1 MKSLSR
7 IFFPAFVA
15 AMTATG
21 ILVSAHEPVERPGEP
36 VVTFAGDTVIY
47 KNNGYKERRNAGQM
61 EELSV
66 SDSLIAAAVSEEGF
80 EEDTL
85 PRISARDT
93 IKIPDSLRFT
103 DPFRFKY
110 YLALVDS
117 LSHVQT
123 RDSLMASYRSK
134 MSQGD
139 TLAAFPDSLDRIKI
153 DSIYVA
159 DSTTAAKLR
168 FIQWYNS
175 LSKEER
181 KKYDMDRK
189 MERKLEIADSLMA
202 TKEEKKA
209 LRDSIIENTPR
220 ILETFALVD
229 SMQYKRLI
237 SWTVDRDFQKMDVQI
252 PDTSYNYHFYD
263 YPFLR
268 KDVNANWL
276 GVAGSPLQYYDYF
289 NRTSETDVE
298 FYKASESWTYTPGTL
313 PHYNT
318 KTPYTELSYNGTLL
332 AKNKKESDNIHLFT
346 TQNIT
351 PALNIGILVDRYGGG
366 GMLENEKT
374 INKTF
379 SVKTNYLGKR
389 YLMHAGYIY
398 NKVDMGENGGMTDI
412 KFVRDTVVDSRDI
425 PVYLKDASS
434 SLKKHTVFVD
444 QQLSIPFTFIK
455 TLKARKDSTY
465 TFDADSLDK
474 DITTA
479 FIGHSSEFSTYSR
492 KYDDLILSD
501 TGMDYYR
508 NVANYDGASADSMR
522 VMYLDNKFFIKL
534 QPWSSTS
541 VVSKL
546 NIGIGDYLRTYYSQN
561 EFGPSLPGTNVT
573 ENSLYAYA
581 GAEGQI
587 KNYFNWDAK
596 AKTVFLG
603 ADFGDF
609 EIGANA
615 RFNIYPFR
623 RAKYSPISFNAHF
636 ETSLKNPTYYQK
648 HISANH
654 FKWDRDFSKISTTKL
669 QGEIDI
675 PHWRLNARVGY
686 ALLGNNIYYNN
697 AGIVMQNPVA
707 MSVFSASLRKDL
719 VLGIL
724 HLDNRVLFQASS
736 NNEVVPVPTLAL
748 NLKYFIEFVVQK
760 DEAKANNIL
769 VMQFGVNGF
778 YNTLWNAPAWNPN
791 LGVFY
796 NQNAYEYR
804 NGPYFDVFLNM
815 QWKRCC
821 IFIKYQNATAG
832 LKWPVKKQD
841 YFSSDRHI
849 ITQAGLD
856 GLKLGIFWPFSMQ
869 PSKNSGPVPAFNRS
883 ASAQSGN
890 DGKNR
895 ISGSGNVKNKLQ
907 KAQK

>member
-7 IFFPAFVA
+7 ILFPAFVA
-15 AMTATG
+15 AMATTG
-21 ILVSAHEPVERPGEP
+21 VLVSAHEPAELPDTP
-36 VVTFAGDTVIY
+36 VVTFSGDTVIY
-47 KNNGYKERRNAGQM
+47 KSNGYKQRRNAGQM
-61 EELSV
+61 EELLI
-66 SDSLIAAAVSEEGF
+66 SDSLIAAAFSEQSF

-85 PRISARDT
+85 PQIFARDT

-123 RDSLMASYRSK
+123 RDSLLASYRSK

-139 TLAAFPDSLDRIKI
+139 TLAAFPDSLDRVRI

-159 DSTTAAKLR
+159 DSTIAAQIR
-168 FIQWYNS
+168 FTQWYNS

-189 MERKLEIADSLMA
+189 MERKLAEADSLMA
-202 TKEEKKA
+202 IKEEKKA
-209 LRDSIIENTPR
+209 LKDSIIENTPR

-237 SWTVDRDFQKMDVQI
+237 SWTVDRDFQKMDVQV
-252 PDTSYNYHFYD
+252 PDTSFNYHFYD

-268 KDVNANWL
+268 KDVNATWL
-276 GVAGSPLQYYDYF
+276 GVAGSPLQYYDFF
-289 NRTSETDVE
+289 NRNSETDVE

-318 KTPYTELSYNGTLL
+318 KTPYTELSYTGTLL
-332 AKNKKESDNIHLFT
+332 SKRMKESDNLHLFT

-374 INKTF
+374 VNKTF
-379 SVKTNYLGKR
+379 SIKTNYLGKR

-398 NKVDMGENGGMTDI
+398 NKADMGENGGMTGI
-412 KFVRDTVVDSRDI
+412 KFVRDTVIDSRDI
-425 PVYLKDASS
+425 PVYLNDASS
-434 SLKKHTVFVD
+434 SLKKHTIFVD
-444 QQLSIPFTFIK
+444 QQLSIPFTFLK

-492 KYDDLILSD
+492 KYSEKTLSEES
-501 TGMDYYR
+501 MEFYR
-508 NVANYDGASADSMR
+508 NVSNYEGASADSMR
-522 VMYLDNKFFIKL
+522 VMYLDNKIFIKL
-534 QPWSSTS
+534 QPWSSNS

-546 NIGIGDYLRTYYSQN
+546 NVGIGDYLRTYYSQN
-561 EFGPSLPGTNVT
+561 AAGPSLPGANVT
-573 ENSLYAYA
+573 QNSLYAYA
-581 GAEGQI
+581 GAEGQVREF
-587 KNYFNWDAK
+587 FNWNAK

-603 ADFGDF
+603 ADIGNF

-615 RFNIYPFR
+615 QFNVYPFR
-623 RAKYSPISFNAHF
+623 KAKHSPISFNAHF
-636 ETSLKNPTYYQK
+636 ETSLKNPTYYQQ
-648 HISANH
+648 HIAANH
-654 FKWDRDFSKISTTKL
+654 FSWDKDFSKISTTKL

-675 PHWRLNARVGY
+675 PYWKLNAKIGY
-686 ALLGNNIYYNN
+686 ALLGNNIYYDSN
-697 AGIVMQNPVA
+697 GTVMQNPVA
-707 MSVFSASLRKDL
+707 MSVLSASLRKEF

-724 HLDNRVLFQASS
+724 HLDNRVLFQTSS

-748 NLKYFIEFVVQK
+748 NLKYFIEFAVK
-760 DEAKANNIL
+760 NDGSKTHNAL

-778 YNTLWNAPAWNPN
+778 YNTKWNAPAWNPN

-796 NQNAYEYR
+796 NQNALEYR

-815 QWKRCC
+815 QWQRCC

-832 LKWPVKKQD
+832 LKWPVKQQD
-841 YFSSDRHI
+841 YFAADRHI

-856 GLKLGIFWPFSMQ
+856 GLKIGIFWPFYIQ
-869 PSKNSGPVPAFNRS
+869 PSRNGGS
-883 ASAQSGN
+883 ASAINRSSNNNGNGNRSGTA
-890 DGKNR
+890 KN
-895 ISGSGNVKNKLQ
+895 NLKKVQ
-907 KAQK
+907 K

>member
-7 IFFPAFVA
+7 ILFPAFVA
-15 AMTATG
+15 AMATTG
-21 ILVSAHEPVERPGEP
+21 ILVSAHEPVELP
-36 VVTFAGDTVIY
+36 VTPAVTFSGDTVIY
-47 KNNGYKERRNAGQM
+47 KTNGYKQRRNAGQM
-61 EELSV
+61 EELSI
-66 SDSLIAAAVSEEGF
+66 SDSLIAAASEQSF

-85 PRISARDT
+85 PQIFARDT

-123 RDSLMASYRSK
+123 RDSLLASYRSK

-139 TLAAFPDSLDRIKI
+139 TLSAFPDSIDRVKI

-159 DSTTAAKLR
+159 DSTIAAQIR
-168 FIQWYNS
+168 FTQWYNS

-181 KKYDMDRK
+181 KKYDMEKK
-189 MERKLEIADSLMA
+189 MERKIAEADSLMA
-202 TKEEKKA
+202 IKEEKKA
-209 LRDSIIENTPR
+209 IRDSIIENTPR
-220 ILETFALVD
+220 ILETFALAD

-237 SWTVDRDFQKMDVQI
+237 SWTEDRDFQKMDVQV
-252 PDTSYNYHFYD
+252 PDTSFNYHFYD

-268 KDVNANWL
+268 KDVNATWL
-276 GVAGSPLQYYDYF
+276 GVAGSPLQYYDFF
-289 NRTSETDVE
+289 NRGSETDVE
-298 FYKASESWTYTPGTL
+298 FYKASESWTYTPETL

-318 KTPYTELSYNGTLL
+318 KTPYTELSYTGTLL
-332 AKNKKESDNIHLFT
+332 SKRKKESDNLHLFT

-374 INKTF
+374 VNKTF

-398 NKVDMGENGGMTDI
+398 NKVDMGENGGMADI

-425 PVYLKDASS
+425 PIYLNDASS
-434 SLKKHTVFVD
+434 SLKKHTVFID
-444 QQLSIPFTFIK
+444 QQLSIPFTFLK

-492 KYDDLILSD
+492 KYSEKTLSGD
-501 TGMDYYR
+501 GREFYR
-508 NVANYDGASADSMR
+508 NVSNYDEASADSMR

-534 QPWSSTS
+534 QPWSSSS

-546 NIGIGDYLRTYYSQN
+546 NVGIGDYLRAYYSQN
-561 EFGPSLPGTNVT
+561 AAGPSLPGTNVT
-573 ENSLYAYA
+573 QNSLYAYA
-581 GAEGQI
+581 GAEGQVREF
-587 KNYFNWDAK
+587 FNWNAK

-603 ADFGDF
+603 ADIGDF

-615 RFNIYPFR
+615 QFNVYPFR
-623 RAKYSPISFNAHF
+623 KAKHSPISFNAHF
-636 ETSLKNPTYYQK
+636 ETSLKNPTYYQQ
-648 HISANH
+648 HIVANH
-654 FKWDRDFSKISTTKL
+654 FSWDKDFSKISTTKL

-675 PHWRLNARVGY
+675 PYWKLNARVGY
-686 ALLGNNIYYNN
+686 ALLGNNIYYDNS
-697 AGIVMQNPVA
+697 GTVMQNPAA
-707 MSVFSASLRKDL
+707 MSVLSASLRKEF

-748 NLKYFIEFVVQK
+748 NLKYFIEFAVK
-760 DEAKANNIL
+760 NDGTKTHNAL

-778 YNTLWNAPAWNPN
+778 YNTKWNAPAWNPN

-796 NQNAYEYR
+796 NQNALEYR

-815 QWKRCC
+815 QWQRCC

-832 LKWPVKKQD
+832 LKWPVKQQD
-841 YFSSDRHI
+841 YFAADRHI
-849 ITQAGLD
+849 ITQSGLD
-856 GLKLGIFWPFSMQ
+856 GLKIGIFWPFYMQ
-869 PSKNSGPVPAFNRS
+869 PSRNGGSSSAINRS
-883 ASAQSGN
+883 SSNNGNGTTKNNLKRAQ
-890 DGKNR
+890 R
-895 ISGSGNVKNKLQ
+895 
-907 KAQK
+907 

>member
-7 IFFPAFVA
+7 ILFPAFVA
-15 AMTATG
+15 AMATTG
-21 ILVSAHEPVERPGEP
+21 VLVSAHEPAESPDIP

-47 KNNGYKERRNAGQM
+47 KSNGYKQRRNAGQM

-66 SDSLIAAAVSEEGF
+66 SDSLISAAASEQGF

-85 PRISARDT
+85 PQIFARDT

-123 RDSLMASYRSK
+123 RDSLLASYRSK

-139 TLAAFPDSLDRIKI
+139 TLAAFPDSLDRVRI

-159 DSTTAAKLR
+159 DSTIAAQIR
-168 FIQWYNS
+168 FNQWYNS

-181 KKYDMDRK
+181 KKYDLDRK
-189 MERKLEIADSLMA
+189 MERKLAEADSLMA
-202 TKEEKKA
+202 IKEEKKA

-220 ILETFALVD
+220 ILETFALAD

-237 SWTVDRDFQKMDVQI
+237 NWTVDRDFQKMDVQV
-252 PDTSYNYHFYD
+252 PDTSFNYHFYD

-268 KDVNANWL
+268 KDVNATWL
-276 GVAGSPLQYYDYF
+276 GVAGSPLQYYDFF
-289 NRTSETDVE
+289 NRTGETDVE

-318 KTPYTELSYNGTLL
+318 KTPYTELSYTGTLL
-332 AKNKKESDNIHLFT
+332 SKNKKESDNLHLFT

-374 INKTF
+374 VNKTF

-398 NKVDMGENGGMTDI
+398 NKADMGENGGMTDI

-444 QQLSIPFTFIK
+444 QQLSIPFTFLK
-455 TLKARKDSTY
+455 TMKARKDSTY

-492 KYDDLILSD
+492 KYSEKTLSD
-501 TGMDYYR
+501 EGMEFYR

-534 QPWSSTS
+534 QPWSSS
-541 VVSKL
+541 SAVSKL
-546 NIGIGDYLRTYYSQN
+546 NVGIGDYLRTYYSQN
-561 EFGPSLPGTNVT
+561 ESGPSLPGSNVT
-573 ENSLYAYA
+573 QNSLYAYA
-581 GAEGQI
+581 GAEGQV
-587 KNYFNWDAK
+587 KEFFNWNAK

-603 ADFGDF
+603 ADIGDF

-615 RFNIYPFR
+615 QFNVFPFR
-623 RAKYSPISFNAHF
+623 RARHSPVSFNAHF
-636 ETSLKNPTYYQK
+636 ETSLKNPTYYQQ
-648 HISANH
+648 HVVTNH
-654 FKWDRDFSKISTTKL
+654 FRWDKDFSKISTTKL

-675 PHWRLNARVGY
+675 PYWKVNAKVGY
-686 ALLGNNIYYNN
+686 ALLGNNIYYDSNG
-697 AGIVMQNPVA
+697 AVMQNPVA
-707 MSVFSASLRKDL
+707 MSVFSASLRKEF

-724 HLDNRVLFQASS
+724 HLDNKVLFQASS
-736 NNEVVPVPTLAL
+736 NNEVVPVPTLAV

-760 DEAKANNIL
+760 DESKAHNIL

-796 NQNAYEYR
+796 NQNALEYR

-832 LKWPVKKQD
+832 LKWPVKQQD
-841 YFSSDRHI
+841 YFAADRHI

-856 GLKLGIFWPFSMQ
+856 GLKLGIFWPFYMQ
-869 PSKNSGPVPAFNRS
+869 PSKNSSSAPAINRS
-883 ASAQSGN
+883 SNQSGN
-890 DGKNR
+890 GAARNNLK
-895 ISGSGNVKNKLQ
+895 